1 MTSCKTRLLG
11 AIGYPNRVARTPM
24 IISSFCESAGEDYA
38 YLLYEF
44 PPDRLTDAVRGL
56 KALGAAGFNVTMPY
70 KQAILDF
77 LDVLD
82 PEAEELNAVNTVVIR
97 DGKLHGYNT
106 DYIGFKNSLRD
117 YGIDPAGKRA
127 VVIGAGAVSGPVRL
141 ALAQAGTGHVTWL
154 GRTVEKAERCAAAMN
169 ARVPGIASAA
179 ALTREALNEEIA
191 RSELIFDITP
201 VGMATNSVKE
211 HDFDAGLLGPGKVV
225 YHVVYSP
232 WETPILR
239 AARERGA
246 FAVNGA
252 RMSLLQA
259 KASFEIWTGC
269 EVDKNVLES
278 TLKRVEAAV
287 RGGN

>member
-24 IISSFCESAGEDYA
+24 VMSSFCQATKQDYA

-44 PPDRLTDAVRGL
+44 PPEKLSDAVHGL

-70 KQAILDF
+70 KQAILDY

-82 PEAEELNAVNTVVIR
+82 PEAEKLNAVNTVAIR
-97 DGKLHGYNT
+97 SGKLYGYNT
-106 DYIGFKNSLRD
+106 DYIGFKHSLRD
-117 YGIDPAGKRA
+117 YGIDPAGRRA

-141 ALAQAGTGHVTWL
+141 ALSQAGVGHVTWFDL
-154 GRTVEKAERCAAAMN
+154 VAEKAEQCAASMN
-169 ARVPGIASAA
+169 ALNPGVASAA
-179 ALTREALNEEIA
+179 QLTPEALNEEIE

-201 VGMATNSVKE
+201 VGMSTNSVKE
-211 HDFDAGLLGPGKVV
+211 HTFDTSLFKPGKVV

-239 AARERGA
+239 AARENGA

-269 EVDKNVLES
+269 EIDTNVLES
-278 TLKRVEAAV
+278 TLKRVEEEV
-287 RGGN
+287 RSGN